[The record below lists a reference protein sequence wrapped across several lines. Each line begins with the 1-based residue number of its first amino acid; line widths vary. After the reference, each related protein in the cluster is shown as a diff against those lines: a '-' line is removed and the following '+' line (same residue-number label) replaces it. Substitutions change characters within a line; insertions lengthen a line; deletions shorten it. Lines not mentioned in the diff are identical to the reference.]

1 MAAHLPLFNLMV
13 KYWFYGRICLF
24 PLVMNWKCKIYLE
37 YKVIS
42 HKRFS
47 VLIICDTQYTRSYLI
62 NCIPNYMGILILPFN
77 RTGHTVEIICKVV
90 SDIIGSCGRLTS
102 YIC

>member
-13 KYWFYGRICLF
+13 KYLFYVRICLF
-24 PLVMNWKCKIYLE
+24 QLVMNWKCKIYLE

-47 VLIICDTQYTRSYLI
+47 MLIICDTQYTRSYLI
-62 NCIPNYMGILILPFN
+62 NCIPNVHVHTHFAIQQNLP
-77 RTGHTVEIICKVV
+77 HC
-90 SDIIGSCGRLTS
+90 
-102 YIC
+102 